1 MSREE
6 SCGGH
11 FREEHQTKEGEAL
24 RNDDD
29 YNFVSAW
36 EYMGED
42 KEPHLH
48 KEKLTFEF
56 VELKSR
62 SYK

>member
-1 MSREE
+1 MAGTLEKSIKPKR
-6 SCGGH
+6 
-11 FREEHQTKEGEAL
+11 EAL